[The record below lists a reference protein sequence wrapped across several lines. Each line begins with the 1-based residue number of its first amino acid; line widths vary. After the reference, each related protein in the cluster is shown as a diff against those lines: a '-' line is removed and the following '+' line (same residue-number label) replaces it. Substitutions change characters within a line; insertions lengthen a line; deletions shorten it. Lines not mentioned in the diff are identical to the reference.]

1 MAFAKW
7 QYPYTL
13 TAEQAAE
20 KKELDEGMEP
30 WPEGANVELC
40 DEFWGK
46 LKAGREKWIERE
58 KDFCELLFSWRAVGW
73 VLEVVSFAVITAGWD
88 SKFVPRKCCELVLWK
103 TMAIGTISLFTRCGV
118 FLCTEFDA

>member
-46 LKAGREKWIERE
+46 LKAGREKWIERD
-58 KDFCELLFSWRAVGW
+58 KDFCELFLF
-73 VLEVVSFAVITAGWD
+73 F
-88 SKFVPRKCCELVLWK
+88 F
-103 TMAIGTISLFTRCGV
+103 
-118 FLCTEFDA
+118 FLCAELAGFLEGFGLGYWYRLGS

>member
-20 KKELDEGMEP
+20 KEEVDGATEL

-40 DEFWGK
+40 EEFWGK
-46 LKAGREKWIERE
+46 LRAGRKKWIRHE
-58 KDFCELLFSWRAVGW
+58 KDFCESLFSWLAVWLGFGGCF
-73 VLEVVSFAVITAGWD
+73 S
-88 SKFVPRKCCELVLWK
+88 
-103 TMAIGTISLFTRCGV
+103 CGYHCRFG
-118 FLCTEFDA
+118 FLNL